1 MSADFETHERGTAE
15 ELRILRKIAVEV
27 DRLLRSDAD
36 FSLRGL
42 SGLRDVLRKFYSSQ
56 ENYVGEFPL

>member
-1 MSADFETHERGTAE
+1 MTTDFETHERGTAE

-27 DRLLRSDAD
+27 DRLLRSDAK
-36 FSLRGL
+36 FSLREL
-42 SGLRDVLRKFYSSQ
+42 SDLRGVLRKFYSSQ